1 MRRGMSGQVHQDGK
15 GEITVVKKVITGN
28 YSLAYGCKLC
38 RAEVVAAYPI
48 TPQTTVVE
56 KLADFVANNEF
67 DTQYVK
73 VESEH
78 SAMAACIS
86 ASLTGARTFTATS
99 AHGLTLMH
107 EVLIWASGSRT
118 PVVMGNINRAMAPP
132 WSVWADHLDSV
143 AQRDTGWMQIYAETN
158 QEVLDSIIQAYK
170 ISENNDVLLPSMIME
185 DAFFLSHTTEAVDIP
200 EQADVDAFLPPYDP
214 PEKLDVDDP
223 KGFCSLV
230 MPDWYMEFRYL
241 MYEAW
246 NKARK
251 VIYDVVEEFE
261 QKFGR
266 NHGALLDNYRCDGAD
281 VVLIAAGTAAATA
294 REVVDEYREQ
304 GKKVGLARMRFFR
317 PFPADELRSLAK
329 EVDSIGVLDRSFTFA
344 HGGAFYTEVAGA
356 LYNSP
361 SKPLLK
367 NYIAGLGGRDITP
380 ATLSGL
386 YDELLQ
392 MKENGPGQEIEWVDL
407 KDGAPQ
413 GEVP

>member
-1 MRRGMSGQVHQDGK
+1 MPKV
-15 GEITVVKKVITGN
+15 VITGN
-28 YSLAYGCKLC
+28 YSLAYGAKLC

-56 KLADFVANNEF
+56 KIAEFVANDEM

-78 SAMAACIS
+78 TAMAACIS

-118 PVVMGNINRAMAPP
+118 PIIMGNINRAMAPP

-170 ISENNDVLLPSMIME
+170 LCENNDVLLPCMIME
-185 DAFFLSHTTEAVDIP
+185 DAFFLSHTSEAVDLP
-200 EQADVDAFLPPYDP
+200 EQSEVDAFLPPFDP

-241 MYEAW
+241 MHEAW
-246 NKARK
+246 NRARK
-251 VIYDVVEEFE
+251 IIYDVVEDFE
-261 QKFGR
+261 KKFGR
-266 NHGALLDNYRCDGAD
+266 NHGALLDIYRCDDAD
-281 VVLIAAGTAAATA
+281 AVLMAAGTAAATC
-294 REVVDEYREQ
+294 REVVDDLRSK
-304 GKKVGLARMRFFR
+304 GKKVGLARIRFFR
-317 PFPADELRSLAK
+317 PFPTDELRSLAK
-329 EVDSIGVLDRSFTFA
+329 EVDSIGVLDRSFTFG
-344 HGGAFYTEVAGA
+344 HGGAFYSEVAGA

-361 SKPLLK
+361 TKPALK

-380 ATLSGL
+380 VTLERL
-386 YDELLQ
+386 FEDVLNLP
-392 MKENGPGQEIEWVDL
+392 ENGTEQEIEWVDL
-407 KDGAPQ
+407 KDTPPK
-413 GEVP
+413 EVS

>member
-1 MRRGMSGQVHQDGK
+1 MPK
-15 GEITVVKKVITGN
+15 LVITGN

-56 KLADFVANNEF
+56 KLAEFVANNEM

-86 ASLTGARTFTATS
+86 ASLAGARTFTATS

-170 ISENNDVLLPSMIME
+170 VCENHDVMLPCMIME
-185 DAFFLSHTTEAVDIP
+185 DAFFLSHTTEAVDVP
-200 EQADVDAFLPPYDP
+200 EQSEVDKFLPPYDP
-214 PEKLDVDDP
+214 PEKIDVDDP

-241 MYEAW
+241 MYESW

-251 VIYDVVEEFE
+251 IIYDVVEEFE

-266 NHGALLDNYRCDGAD
+266 NHGALLDLYKCDDAD
-281 VVLIAAGTAAATA
+281 AVLIAAGTAAATA
-294 REVVDEYREQ
+294 RETVDALRDQ

-317 PFPADELRSLAK
+317 PFPTDELRSLAK
-329 EVDSIGVLDRSFTFA
+329 DVDSIGVVDRSFTFA
-344 HGGAFYTEVAGA
+344 HGGAFYSEIAGA
-356 LYNSP
+356 LYNAP
-361 SKPLLK
+361 NKPAIK
-367 NYIAGLGGRDITP
+367 NYIAGLGGRDLT
-380 ATLSGL
+380 TKTFERL
-386 YDELLQ
+386 YDDILTTRDD
-392 MKENGPGQEIEWVDL
+392 GSGREIEWVDL
-407 KDGAPQ
+407 KDAPSEK
-413 GEVP
+413 EVN

>member
-1 MRRGMSGQVHQDGK
+1 MPKM
-15 GEITVVKKVITGN
+15 VITGN
-28 YSLAYGCKLC
+28 YSLAYGAKLS

-56 KLADFVANNEF
+56 KLAEFVANGEM

-78 SAMAACIS
+78 TAMAALIS
-86 ASLTGARTFTATS
+86 ASLAGARTFTATS

-118 PVVMGNINRAMAPP
+118 PIVMGNINRAMAPA

-158 QEVLDSIIQAYK
+158 QEVLDSVIQAYK
-170 ISENNDVLLPSMIME
+170 FCENNEVLLPCMIME
-185 DAFFLSHTTEAVDIP
+185 DAFFLSHTSEAVDVP
-200 EQADVDAFLPPYDP
+200 EQSEVDAFLPRFDP
-214 PEKLDVDDP
+214 PDKLDVDDP

-246 NKARK
+246 NKSKK
-251 VIYDVVEEFE
+251 VIYDVVEDFE
-261 QKFGR
+261 KKFGR
-266 NHGALLDNYRCDGAD
+266 SHGALIDTYKCDDAD
-281 VVLIAAGTAAATA
+281 AVLMAAGTAAATC
-294 REVVDEYREQ
+294 REVVDDLRSK
-304 GKKVGLARMRFFR
+304 GKKVGLARIRFFR
-317 PFPADELRSLAK
+317 PFPTDEVRSLAK
-329 EVDSIGVLDRSFTFA
+329 EVDAIGVLDRSFTFA
-344 HGGAFYTEVAGA
+344 HGGAFFSEVGGA

-361 SKPLLK
+361 AKPALK

-380 ATLSGL
+380 NTLERLFDDVLSL
-386 YDELLQ
+386 P
-392 MKENGPGQEIEWVDL
+392 ENGTEKEIEWVDL
-407 KDGAPQ
+407 KEPPK
-413 GEVP
+413 EVG

>member
-1 MRRGMSGQVHQDGK
+1 MPKM
-15 GEITVVKKVITGN
+15 VITGN
-28 YSLAYGCKLC
+28 YSLAYGCKLA

-56 KLADFVANNEF
+56 KIAEFVSKNEM

-86 ASLTGARTFTATS
+86 ASLAGARTFTATS

-107 EVLIWASGSRT
+107 EVLIWASGSRV

-158 QEVLDSIIQAYK
+158 QEVFDSVIQAYR
-170 ISENNDVLLPSMIME
+170 ICENHEVMLPCMIME
-185 DAFFLSHTTEAVDIP
+185 DAFFLSHTSESVDVP
-200 EQADVDAFLPPYDP
+200 EQSDVDAFLPSYDP
-214 PEKLDVDDP
+214 PEKIDVDDP

-241 MYEAW
+241 MHESW

-251 VIYDVVEEFE
+251 IIYDVVEEFE

-266 NHGALLDNYRCDGAD
+266 NHGALLDMYRCDDAD
-281 VVLIAAGTAAATA
+281 AVLVAAGTTAGTA
-294 REVVDEYREQ
+294 REVVDDLREQ
-304 GKKVGLARMRFFR
+304 GKKVGLARMRFHR
-317 PFPADELRSLAK
+317 PFPTDELRSLAK
-329 EVDSIGVLDRSFTFA
+329 EVGLIGVIDRSYTFG
-344 HGGAFYTEVAGA
+344 HGGAFYSEIAGA

-361 SKPLLK
+361 YKPVVK
-367 NYIAGLGGRDITP
+367 NYIAGLGGRDITTK
-380 ATLSGL
+380 TLTRL
-386 YDELLQ
+386 YEDTLKMRED
-392 MKENGPGQEIEWVDL
+392 GPDKEIEWVDL
-407 KDGAPQ
+407 KDAPAEK
-413 GEVP
+413 EVS

>member
-1 MRRGMSGQVHQDGK
+1 MPK
-15 GEITVVKKVITGN
+15 LVITGN
-28 YSLAYGCKLC
+28 YSLAYGAKLC

-56 KLADFVANNEF
+56 KIAEFVANDEM

-78 SAMAACIS
+78 TAMAALVS
-86 ASLTGARTFTATS
+86 ASLAGARTFTATS
-99 AHGLTLMH
+99 SHGLTLMH

-118 PVVMGNINRAMAPP
+118 PIVMGNINRAMAPP

-143 AQRDTGWMQIYAETN
+143 AQRDTGWMQMYAETN

-170 ISENNDVLLPSMIME
+170 FCENNDVLLPCMIME
-185 DAFFLSHTTEAVDIP
+185 DAFFLSHTSEAVDIP
-200 EQADVDAFLPPYDP
+200 EQKEVDDFLPPFDP

-246 NKARK
+246 NRARK
-251 VIYDVVEEFE
+251 IIYDVVEDFE
-261 QKFGR
+261 KKFGR
-266 NHGALLDNYRCDGAD
+266 NHGALLDTYRCDDAD
-281 VVLIAAGTAAATA
+281 AVLMAAGTAAATC
-294 REVVDEYREQ
+294 REVVDDLRSK
-304 GKKVGLARMRFFR
+304 GKKVGLARIRFFR
-317 PFPADELRSLAK
+317 PFPTDELRSLAK
-329 EVDSIGVLDRSFTFA
+329 EVDSIGVLDRSFTFG
-344 HGGAFYTEVAGA
+344 HGGAFYSEVAGA

-361 SKPLLK
+361 TKPALK

-380 ATLSGL
+380 NTLERL
-386 YDELLQ
+386 FEDVLNLP
-392 MKENGPGQEIEWVDL
+392 ENGPVKEIEWVDL
-407 KDGAPQ
+407 KDAPPSK
-413 GEVP
+413 EVG

>member
-1 MRRGMSGQVHQDGK
+1 MPK
-15 GEITVVKKVITGN
+15 LVITGN
-28 YSLAYGCKLC
+28 YSLAYGAKVC

-56 KLADFVANNEF
+56 KIAEFVANDEM

-78 SAMAACIS
+78 TAMAALIS
-86 ASLTGARTFTATS
+86 ASLAGARTFTATS

-118 PVVMGNINRAMAPP
+118 PIVMGNINRAMAPP

-158 QEVLDSIIQAYK
+158 QEVLDSIIQSYK
-170 ISENNDVLLPSMIME
+170 FCEDNEVLLPCMITE
-185 DAFFLSHTTEAVDIP
+185 DAFFLSHTSEAVDVP
-200 EQADVDAFLPPYDP
+200 EQSEVDAFLPSFDP

-246 NKARK
+246 NRAKK
-251 VIYDVVEEFE
+251 VIYDVVEDFE
-261 QKFGR
+261 KKFGR
-266 NHGALLDNYRCDGAD
+266 NHGALLDTYKCDDAD
-281 VVLIAAGTAAATA
+281 AVLMAAGTAAATC
-294 REVVDEYREQ
+294 REVVDDLRSK
-304 GKKVGLARMRFFR
+304 GKKVGLARIRFFR
-317 PFPADELRSLAK
+317 PFPTDELRSLAK

-344 HGGAFYTEVAGA
+344 HGGAFYSEVAGT
-356 LYNSP
+356 LYHSP
-361 SKPLLK
+361 AKPALK

-380 ATLSGL
+380 KTLERLFDDVLSL
-386 YDELLQ
+386 P
-392 MKENGPGQEIEWVDL
+392 ENGIEEEIEWVDL
-407 KDGAPQ
+407 KAPPK
-413 GEVP
+413 EVG

>member
-1 MRRGMSGQVHQDGK
+1 MHRDGE
-15 GEITVVKKVITGN
+15 GEINMPKHVITGN

-56 KLADFVANNEF
+56 KLAQFVANGEM

-86 ASLTGARTFTATS
+86 ASLAGARTFTATS

-170 ISENNDVLLPSMIME
+170 ICENNEVMIPCMIME
-185 DAFFLSHTTEAVDIP
+185 DAFFLSHTTEAVDVP
-200 EQADVDAFLPPYDP
+200 EQSEVDEFLPPYDP
-214 PEKLDVDDP
+214 PEKIDIDDP

-230 MPDWYMEFRYL
+230 MPDWYMEFRYI
-241 MYEAW
+241 MYESW
-246 NKARK
+246 KKARK
-251 VIYDVVEEFE
+251 VIYDVVEDFE
-261 QKFGR
+261 KKFGR
-266 NHGALLDNYRCDGAD
+266 NHGALLDLYRCDDAD
-281 VVLIAAGTAAATA
+281 AVLVAAGTAAATA
-294 REVVDEYREQ
+294 REVVDDFREK
-304 GKKVGLARMRFFR
+304 GKKVGLARMRFHR

-329 EVDSIGVLDRSFTFA
+329 DVGAIGVVDRSYTFA
-344 HGGAFYTEVAGA
+344 HGGAFYSEIAGA

-361 SKPLLK
+361 SKPVVK

-380 ATLSGL
+380 KTLTNL
-386 YDELLQ
+386 YDDVLRIRED
-392 MKENGPGQEIEWVDL
+392 GPDQEIVWVDL
-407 KDGAPQ
+407 KDAPPEK
-413 GEVP
+413 EVE